1 MKKTCLIIGLA
12 LFIAIY
18 AGLGISGEA
27 SVEGG
32 KQLFNDSTLGGSS
45 NVTSCSTCHPDGK
58 GLERAGEKDN
68 LVQMIKTCI
77 ERPLKG
83 NAPDEQSMEME
94 SLKLYIKSL
103 KK

>member
-12 LFIAIY
+12 LFFAIY
-18 AGLGISGEA
+18 AGLGISGDA

-45 NVTSCSTCHPDGK
+45 NKTSCGTCHPDGK
-58 GLERAGEKDN
+58 GLELSGEKGN
-68 LVQMIKTCI
+68 LAQMIKTCI

-83 NAPDEQSMEME
+83 KALDEQSMEME